1 MRPNDT
7 MERLVRQ
14 LKYRAAPE
22 FRSRACKSMLA
33 ELDEA
38 SSVKPQSIW
47 RIVMTSKTTHC
58 VTAIAAAAVLAF
70 LVLPL
75 GGPLDNDHVVWAEVV
90 KKTAA
95 IDTLTLRE
103 KRVCYKLGQEEPTGE
118 ATVSRQA
125 SGKLGI
131 VERQYDADG
140 KLMHVAYFL
149 KKDKRFL
156 IVFPGSKMYLEVLL
170 GDESVAL
177 MEDFSPKGLVKLLTH
192 HGYTKLEP
200 TELDGRRVEGFQMS
214 KKQVEDLL
222 SIYNY
227 KKYGYLF
234 PVNELTIRLYVDVET
249 SLPVRTESDFTTSR
263 GLLTGF
269 NELRCH
275 FEAYDIQWG
284 AKIDPEDFVPN
295 IPDDYERVDLN
306 SPEVRRSKGEEK
318 ASDH

>member
-1 MRPNDT
+1 MKRDDT
-7 MERLVRQ
+7 MERLVEQ

-22 FRSRACKSMLA
+22 FRGRARKSMLA
-33 ELDEA
+33 ELDA
-38 SSVKPQSIW
+38 AGPVNPQPLW
-47 RIVMTSKTTHC
+47 RIVMTSKTTYC
-58 VTAIAAAAVLAF
+58 VTAVVAAVVFAF

-75 GGPLDNDHVVWAEVV
+75 GSPLDNHHVVLAEVV
-90 KKTAA
+90 KKTEA
-95 IDTLTLRE
+95 IDTLTHRE
-103 KRVCYKLGQEEPTGE
+103 KRVCYQLGQEKPTGE
-118 ATVSRQA
+118 ATVFRQA

-149 KKDKRFL
+149 KKEKRFL
-156 IVFPGSKMYLEVLL
+156 IVFPRSKMYLAVSL

-177 MEDFSPKGLVKLLTH
+177 MEDFSPKGLVKLLTR

-200 TELDGRRVEGFQMS
+200 TELDGRKVEGFQMS
-214 KKQVEDLL
+214 RKQVEDLL

-234 PVNELTIRLYVDVET
+234 PVDELTIRLYVDVET
-249 SLPVRTESDFTTSR
+249 SLPVRTESDFTTGR

-284 AKIDPEDFVPN
+284 VKIDPEDFVPD
-295 IPDDYERVDLN
+295 IPDDYERVDLD
-306 SPEVRRSKGEEK
+306 SSKVRQSEGEEK
-318 ASDH
+318 TSDR